1 MMAALRGTFL
11 VPWDLIRIEKRRM
24 ERTLGWLFHPLF
36 LIAFARPHVVS
47 QHSQSVPH
55 AKSHNAL
62 ALCPENLNG
71 MMT

>member
-11 VPWDLIRIEKRRM
+11 VPWDLIGIEKRRM
-24 ERTLGWLFHPLF
+24 ERTFGWLFHPLF

-47 QHSQSVPH
+47 QRSQSVPH

-62 ALCPENLNG
+62 ALCPEILNG

>member
-11 VPWDLIRIEKRRM
+11 VRWDLIRIEKTADGTNLRVVV
-24 ERTLGWLFHPLF
+24 PSAF
-36 LIAFARPHVVS
+36 LIAFARPRVVS
-47 QHSQSVPH
+47 QRSQSVPH

-62 ALCPENLNG
+62 ALCPEILNG